1 MNRKKMEKKNK
12 VASKYLHFLLPMF
25 DILFVFMFFSCLEVT
40 EKYLGKNENI
50 FAKMTGSPLEEQVCV
65 YYHNSLCVK
74 SDVLIPSVCP
84 HAVLI
89 HIFLPCE
96 LKLQALCYKKQHT
109 GQWKPIKEDLAVSHI
124 QKKEWCLFKTH
135 STSQSRTTKTN
146 VV

>member
-1 MNRKKMEKKNK
+1 MNRKKTEKKNK

-146 VV
+146 V

>member
-12 VASKYLHFLLPMF
+12 VAPKYLHFLLPMF

-84 HAVLI
+84 HEVLI

-109 GQWKPIKEDLAVSHI
+109 GQWKPIKEDLAVSHV
-124 QKKEWCLFKTH
+124 QKRMVLI
-135 STSQSRTTKTN
+135 
-146 VV
+146 

>member
-1 MNRKKMEKKNK
+1 
-12 VASKYLHFLLPMF
+12 
-25 DILFVFMFFSCLEVT
+25 
-40 EKYLGKNENI
+40 
-50 FAKMTGSPLEEQVCV
+50 MTGSPLEEQVCV

-96 LKLQALCYKKQHT
+96 LKLQVLCYKKQHT

-146 VV
+146 V